1 MKDLFP
7 GNAVRDEFQRWLDV
21 GHGPFTVCPGGKDM
35 VTFSCL
41 EKMPSVNYLYRISS
55 TRDAGISW
63 ESSLLFCGVY
73 DTEHRVLYLAKD
85 SLDIF
90 TSGNFPLVSE
100 VGPSMAETIS
110 GRIDRRVEDTIAND
124 RNNLP
129 VEEVTDWR
137 AKQDIQYYREHGARE
152 EAIERFFSGK
162 MPDGMFHSGYTM
174 DVLPETAFLAWR
186 QDPEGFIQTEA
197 EMHIKTNREKFLLQ
211 FLKNDALLTEYQSL
225 VQDTGSPYYRM
236 KAIADAVKD
245 SGAKTVTVT
254 IQKDGAELTFKAAA
268 DSLTGRRGYY
278 STYYLPA
285 QDRRE
290 FERVF
295 GRNADYNAEEI
306 MKITYG
312 KKTVY
317 EAPSSQKES
326 MSESAG
332 PVMGGM

>member
-21 GHGPFTVCPGGKDM
+21 GRGPFTVCPGGKDM

-137 AKQDIQYYREHGARE
+137 AKQDIQSYRHPQFGARHH
-152 EAIERFFSGK
+152 R
-162 MPDGMFHSGYTM
+162 
-174 DVLPETAFLAWR
+174 
-186 QDPEGFIQTEA
+186 
-197 EMHIKTNREKFLLQ
+197 
-211 FLKNDALLTEYQSL
+211 
-225 VQDTGSPYYRM
+225 YR
-236 KAIADAVKD
+236 K
-245 SGAKTVTVT
+245 GT
-254 IQKDGAELTFKAAA
+254 QGP
-268 DSLTGRRGYY
+268 GRRGAGRH
-278 STYYLPA
+278 P
-285 QDRRE
+285 QEHRDQGRR
-290 FERVF
+290 R
-295 GRNADYNAEEI
+295 RTD
-306 MKITYG
+306 
-312 KKTVY
+312 
-317 EAPSSQKES
+317 APLCQ
-326 MSESAG
+326 
-332 PVMGGM
+332 

>member
-21 GHGPFTVCPGGKDM
+21 GHGPFTIFPGGKDM

-55 TRDAGISW
+55 TQDAGISW

-73 DTEHRVLYLAKD
+73 DTEHRALYLTKD

-129 VEEVTDWR
+129 VGEVTGWR
-137 AKQDIQYYREHGARE
+137 AKQDIQYYRERGARE

-162 MPDGMFHSGYTM
+162 IPDGLFRSGYAM
-174 DVLPETAFLAWR
+174 DTLPETAFLAWR

-211 FLKNDALLTEYQSL
+211 FLKNDALMEEYQVL
-225 VQDTGSPYYRM
+225 AQDTVSAIHRM
-236 KAIADAVKD
+236 KGITDALKGC
-245 SGAKTVTVT
+245 GAKTVTVT
-254 IQKDGAELTFKAAA
+254 VEKDGEELTFK
-268 DSLTGRRGYY
+268 TGTSYLYGYRSSY
-278 STYYLPA
+278 STSGMAAP
-285 QDRRE
+285 DRRE
-290 FERVF
+290 FERLF
-295 GRNADYNAEEI
+295 GRYAQYTAEDVT
-306 MKITYG
+306 KITYG

-317 EAPSSQKES
+317 EAPSSHEES
-326 MSESAG
+326 MAESAG